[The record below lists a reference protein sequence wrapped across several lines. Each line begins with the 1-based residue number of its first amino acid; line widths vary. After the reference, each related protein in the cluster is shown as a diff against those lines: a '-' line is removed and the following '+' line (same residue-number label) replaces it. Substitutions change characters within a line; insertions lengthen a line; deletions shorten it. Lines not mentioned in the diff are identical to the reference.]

1 MYLIIG
7 FAIVLGLVLVG
18 ILIPKDTYEIWPRR
32 RRLENLSMATE
43 MSLRLRIK
51 RRTVI
56 NDEFTIPAQARPL
69 FSRPIGERSCFGSL
83 GLV

>member
-32 RRLENLSMATE
+32 RRLKKSVATMATK
-43 MSLRLRIK
+43 MSLRLGMK
-51 RRTVI
+51 TPQRR
-56 NDEFTIPAQARPL
+56 
-69 FSRPIGERSCFGSL
+69 
-83 GLV
+83 